1 MQNSKSII
9 FKLNVPMDS
18 VVDLNSFKYNF
29 LFDDQN
35 FFFISEFPNLK
46 TDSLLIFVDSQN
58 EKFHSEFHHDIFHLP
73 PPPPKEIQDEF
84 DVNEDNEFYFESDTI
99 YKDSIKTHYKMY
111 PIYIKNYSS
120 KNTEIEKPIAGGDF
134 FMILEAKNSENQWKP
149 VEYFEQFGFLCGTGH
164 QNYLIKPDNFFV
176 GGIIK
181 YEGEFLTDMRVKF
194 RSFDKV
200 FYSNTFKG
208 KINHSQFESDSII
221 KNIKD
226 KFNYKGEKSLKL
238 KLKNMFLN

>member
-9 FKLNVPMDS
+9 FKLNVPTDS
-18 VVDLNSFKYNF
+18 FVDLNFFNDNF
-29 LFDDQN
+29 LFEEQN
-35 FFFISEFPNLK
+35 FFFISEFPKSK
-46 TDSLLIFVDSQN
+46 TDSLILFVDSQN
-58 EKFHSEFHHDIFHLP
+58 DKFHSEFHSDIFHL

-84 DVNEDNEFYFESDTI
+84 DVDEDGDFQIEYDTI
-99 YKDSIKTHYKMY
+99 NKDSIKKHYKMY

-120 KNTEIEKPIAGGDF
+120 KNIEIEKPIAGGDF
-134 FMILEAKNSENQWKP
+134 FMILEAKNLENQWKP

-164 QNYLIKPDNFFV
+164 QNYLIKPNNFFV

-181 YEGEFLTDMRVKF
+181 YEGEFLTDLRVKF

-208 KINHSQFESDSII
+208 KINQSQFKNDSII
-221 KNIKD
+221 KNTKD
-226 KFNYKGEKSLKL
+226 KFRYKGEKSLQL